1 VTREIDK
8 EKYAMAHI
16 VIVGAGIAGVPA
28 AYALKNRLGPND
40 SVTVVSD
47 RDYFNFVPS
56 NPWIA
61 MGWRDRADIA
71 FPIDSYLEA
80 RCIDFVAQGLA
91 QIHAASNQVELV
103 DGRRLHY
110 DYLVLAVGCA
120 PAYEEVP
127 GMDPAQG
134 YVHAVMRVEQALEAS
149 HAYKEFVKNPGPI
162 VIGAA
167 AGCAIMG
174 PMYETTF
181 LVDAD
186 LRRRGIRERTTIT
199 LVTPEPYAG
208 HFGIGAET
216 ETRQLLESALADRG
230 ITAICNAKTTQIT
243 PGKIHFTQYDHKN
256 KEMPGTFLPFAFA
269 IYAPAYK
276 GIEALSPCAGL
287 TNTRGLVL
295 VDEYLRSPTYPNVF
309 AAGICVAQPSLA
321 ATPVPVGP
329 PESVYSIQNQ
339 VDTVARNIIAAI
351 KKETLISAQPQRA
364 KWLSD
369 LGETGAAYL
378 SEPQI
383 PLRNINRIKQGR
395 WVHLAKV
402 EFEQYF
408 INKIKLKPGK
418 HAPSLASH
426 VATIVRRLQSEKNS
440 EDTGAVRAE
449 PATRRLDIP
458 IERDANYE
466 LRALAKVLNVE
477 EKFIAA
483 ALLNAALKDAK
494 RYLGEVDLEDL
505 ERARRNLILA
515 ELPENQPGVELH
527 GGGT

>member
-1 VTREIDK
+1 MT
-8 EKYAMAHI
+8 HI

-28 AYALKNRLGPND
+28 AYAIKNRLGPND
-40 SVTVVSD
+40 QVTLVSD
-47 RDYFNFVPS
+47 REYFNFVPS

-61 MGWRDRADIA
+61 MGWREREDIA
-71 FPIDSYLEA
+71 FPIDPYLEA
-80 RCIDFVAQGLA
+80 RGIYFVAQGLT
-91 QIHAASNQVELV
+91 QIHAASNQVELA
-103 DGRRLHY
+103 DGRRLRY
-110 DYLVLAVGCA
+110 DYLVLATGA
-120 PAYEEVP
+120 TPAYEEVE

-134 YVHAVMRVEQALEAS
+134 YVHSVIRIEQAIETS

-167 AGCAIMG
+167 PGCAILG
-174 PMYETTF
+174 PMYETAF

-186 LRRRGIRERTTIT
+186 LRRRGIRERATIT
-199 LVTPEPYAG
+199 MVTPEPYVG

-216 ETRQLLESALADRG
+216 ETRQLLENALTDRN
-230 ITAICNAKTTQIT
+230 IASVCNVKTTKIT
-243 PGKIHFTQYDHKN
+243 PGNVHLMQYDQSGK
-256 KEMPGTFLPFAFA
+256 PGASTTLPCAFG
-269 IYAPAYK
+269 IYAPAFK
-276 GIEALSPCAGL
+276 GISALRASTGL
-287 TNTRGLVL
+287 TNTRGFVT
-295 VDEYLRSPTYPNVF
+295 VDEYLRSPIYPNVF
-309 AAGICVAQPSLA
+309 AAGICVAQPALTN
-321 ATPVPVGP
+321 TPVAVGP

-351 KKETLISAQPQRA
+351 KHEALISALPQRA

-369 LGETGAAYL
+369 MGETGAAYL

-408 INKIKLKPGK
+408 IDKIKLKPGE
-418 HAPSLASH
+418 HASSLTSH
-426 VATIVRRLQSEKNS
+426 VATIVRRLQSEKKS
-440 EDTGAVRAE
+440 EDTGAARTE

-458 IERDANYE
+458 VERDANYE

-505 ERARRNLILA
+505 ERARRDLILA
-515 ELPENQPGVELH
+515 ELPENQPGVEFH

>member
-1 VTREIDK
+1 
-8 EKYAMAHI
+8 MAHI
-16 VIVGAGIAGVPA
+16 VIIGAGIAGVPA
-28 AYALKNRLGPND
+28 AYAIKNRLGPND
-40 SVTVVSD
+40 QVTVVSD
-47 RDYFNFVPS
+47 RDDFNFVPS

-61 MGWRDRADIA
+61 MGWRDRSDIA
-71 FPIDSYLEA
+71 FPIDPYLEA
-80 RCIDFVAQGLA
+80 RGIEFVAQGLA

-110 DYLVLAVGCA
+110 DYLVLATGAA

-127 GMDPAQG
+127 GMDPALG
-134 YVHAVMRVEQALEAS
+134 YVHAVMRVEQALETS

-167 AGCAIMG
+167 PGCAILG
-174 PMYETTF
+174 PTYETAF
-181 LVDAD
+181 LMDAD

-199 LVTPEPYAG
+199 VVTPEPYVG

-216 ETRQLLESALADRG
+216 ETRQLLESALADRD
-230 ITAICNAKTTQIT
+230 ITAVCNAKTTQIA
-243 PGKIHFTQYDHKN
+243 PGKVHFTQYDHSG
-256 KEMPGTFLPFAFA
+256 KEMPSLLPFAFA

-276 GIEALSPCAGL
+276 GIAALSSCAGL
-287 TNTRGLVL
+287 SNARGLVL
-295 VDEYLRSPTYPNVF
+295 VDEYLRNPAYPNVF
-309 AAGICVAQPSLA
+309 AAGICVAQPSRT
-321 ATPVPVGP
+321 ATPVPAGP

-339 VDTVARNIIAAI
+339 VDTIARNIIAAI

-369 LGETGAAYL
+369 LGEMGAAYL

-408 INKIKLKPGK
+408 INKIKLKPGE

-426 VATIVRRLQSEKNS
+426 VATMVRHLQSAKE
-440 EDTGAVRAE
+440 TGDKETSRTALVA
-449 PATRRLDIP
+449 RRLDIP
-458 IERDANYE
+458 VERDANYE
-466 LRALAKVLNVE
+466 LRALAKALNAE
-477 EKFIAA
+477 EKAIAA
-483 ALLNAALKDAK
+483 VLLNAALKDAK
-494 RYLGEVDLEDL
+494 RYLNEVALADM
-505 ERARRNLILA
+505 ERARRDLILA
-515 ELPENQPGVELH
+515 ELPENQPGVEFH

>member
-1 VTREIDK
+1 MT
-8 EKYAMAHI
+8 HI

-28 AYALKNRLGPND
+28 AYAIKNHLGPND
-40 SVTVVSD
+40 QVTLVSD
-47 RDYFNFVPS
+47 REYFNFVPS

-61 MGWRDRADIA
+61 MGWREREDIA
-71 FPIDSYLEA
+71 FPIDPYLEA
-80 RCIDFVAQGLA
+80 RGIYFVAQGLT
-91 QIHAASNQVELV
+91 QIHAATNQVELA
-103 DGRRLHY
+103 DGRQLCY
-110 DYLVLAVGCA
+110 DYLVLAVGST
-120 PAYEEVP
+120 PAYEEVE

-134 YVHAVMRVEQALEAS
+134 YVHSVIRIEQAIEAS
-149 HAYKEFVKNPGPI
+149 HAYKEFIKNPGPI

-167 AGCAIMG
+167 PGCAILG
-174 PMYETTF
+174 PTYETAF

-186 LRRRGIRERTTIT
+186 LRRRGIRERATIT

-216 ETRQLLESALADRG
+216 ETRQLLESALTDRN
-230 ITAICNAKTTQIT
+230 ITSVCNVKTTQIT
-243 PGKIHFTQYDHKN
+243 PGNVHFTQYDHNGKA
-256 KEMPGTFLPFAFA
+256 GASTTLPFAFG
-269 IYAPAYK
+269 IYAPAFK
-276 GIEALSPCAGL
+276 GIAALSLSAGL
-287 TNTRGLVL
+287 TNTRGFVT
-295 VDEYLRSPTYPNVF
+295 VDEYLRSPVYPNIF
-309 AAGICVAQPSLA
+309 AAGICVAQPPLT

-351 KKETLISAQPQRA
+351 KHEALISALPQRA

-408 INKIKLKPGK
+408 INKIKLKPGE
-418 HAPSLASH
+418 HAPSLASN
-426 VATIVRRLQSEKNS
+426 VGIIMRRLQSEKKS
-440 EDTGAVRAE
+440 GGTGVARTGLA
-449 PATRRLDIP
+449 ARHLDIAV
-458 IERDANYE
+458 ERDANYE

-477 EKFIAA
+477 EKSIAA

-494 RYLGEVDLEDL
+494 RYLDEVILADM
-505 ERARRNLILA
+505 ERARRDLILA
-515 ELPENQPGVELH
+515 ELPENQPGVEFH